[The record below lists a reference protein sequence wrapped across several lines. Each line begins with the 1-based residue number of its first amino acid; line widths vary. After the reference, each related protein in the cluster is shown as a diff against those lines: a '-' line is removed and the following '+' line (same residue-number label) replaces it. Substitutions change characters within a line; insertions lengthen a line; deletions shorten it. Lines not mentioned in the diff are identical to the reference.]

1 MASAEGIGQEVNDEG
16 ERPRL
21 KLGEKLGLVIGNAPN
36 TFHYQIIQMY
46 LLFFYTDFMKIS
58 PAFIAALFLFT
69 RIVDAL
75 LVPFFGAML
84 DKVSTPW
91 GKYTPWFL
99 ILGVPFAISGW
110 LTFTVPDLSESGKMV
125 YAVVTYVIYSL
136 FSSVITIP
144 SQAVIPAVTKRIE
157 ERITIA
163 QLGFLFILFGALIV
177 QVGTV
182 PLYKALGGGD
192 DGKGFSLLMASAAVI
207 TIAISA
213 YQSVRVKERYIVAAK
228 KDKKSP
234 SYKQML
240 AATFSNKYAII
251 LYVYLFSNAISS
263 GIRSGVQIHF
273 YKYFFNNEGLM
284 AIIGI
289 VILIPTLVG
298 VAFSQRVIR
307 RFGLRNTVLSG
318 VIVNLITCPLFLFMP
333 PNTTGILMLIAVSV
347 ITGLIGGFASPAQGA
362 MMPAAIDYTE
372 WKSGLNLN
380 GFMSSFNGFIQ
391 TFATALSGAIA
402 AGALTIIGYIPG
414 VEQSEGTLFG
424 LKVLVG
430 VLPAVFGVFAIC
442 MIWFDL
448 TEEKQSHIS
457 KELAERRRN
466 A

>member
-1 MASAEGIGQEVNDEG
+1 MASTEAMGPGVNDDG

-21 KLGEKLGLVIGNAPN
+21 TLSEKIALVIGNAPN

-46 LLFFYTDFMKIS
+46 LLFFYTDFMKVS
-58 PAFIAALFLFT
+58 PAFIAALFLIT
-69 RIVDAL
+69 RFVDAL
-75 LVPFFGAML
+75 LAPIFGAML
-84 DKVSTPW
+84 DKMTTPW

-110 LTFTVPDLSESGKMV
+110 LTFTVPDLDEPGKMV
-125 YAVVTYVIYSL
+125 YAAVTYVIYSL
-136 FSSVITIP
+136 FASIITIP
-144 SQAVIPAVTKRIE
+144 SQAVVPAVTKRIE

-192 DGKGFSLLMASAAVI
+192 DAKGFSVFMAAAAVV
-207 TIAISA
+207 TIVISVF
-213 YQSVRVKERYIVAAK
+213 QSVRVKERYLVAVK
-228 KDKKSP
+228 KDKKTP
-234 SYKQML
+234 SFRQMF

-251 LYVYLFSNAISS
+251 LYVYLFSSAISS

-273 YKYFFNNEGLM
+273 YKYFFHNEGLM

-289 VILIPTLVG
+289 VVLIPTLVG
-298 VAFSQRVIR
+298 VAFSQRIIR
-307 RFGLRNTVLSG
+307 RFGLKNTVLAG
-318 VIVNLITCPLFLFMP
+318 VIVNLVTCPVFLFIP
-333 PNTTGILMLIAVSV
+333 SDTTGLVLLIAVSV
-347 ITGLIGGFASPAQGA
+347 VTSLIGGFASPAQGV

-380 GFMSSFNGFIQ
+380 AFMSSFNGFIQ

-402 AGALTIIGYIPG
+402 AGALTVIGYVPG
-414 VEQSEGTLFG
+414 VEQSDGTLFG
-424 LKVLVG
+424 LKVLIG
-430 VLPAVFGVFAIC
+430 VLPAVFGAFAIC

-448 TEEKQSHIS
+448 TEEKQTQIS
-457 KELAERRRN
+457 KELAEKRRN
-466 A
+466 E